1 MPLLADKTNKK
12 KVIIVSTLD
21 ELEADQAQR
30 FKQMGLTATPV
41 NSQVWTKDLHKDIM
55 QNKYRVLLT
64 SPEMLLEHPEF
75 SKLIR
80 SSDFMQDVALIVIDE
95 AHCISQWG
103 ADFRVK
109 FGELEKL
116 RSYIALDVPILATS
130 ATLTP
135 TVLAEIQQKL
145 SYSTDK
151 TYLLDLGND
160 RHNITPIVSRM
171 KSAKD
176 LTALDFVL
184 DEALCEPRQPLVRTL
199 IYKRAMRRFR
209 NGDIKILCATE
220 VAGMGLDIPDIDRV
234 VQYML
239 PKTLNEWVQH
249 YGRAGRGGQPAMGI
263 LLVEPS
269 AFKKIKVKKQVSD
282 ASKPTNK
289 RKVPD
294 VPVESDSEDPNEND
308 LECDEMADDGAE
320 TTNHDSV
327 SQYQKK
333 VEPGLREY
341 LEALECRREIQD
353 KYFRNPTRLREYTD
367 KKPAI
372 KKKSGEG
379 NRRGERLQSCRDAL
393 FHWRRRQWK
402 NTYSKCIWGVESL
415 LPDKILKQLAK
426 AAHIRTMDDIKREIP
441 DWIWVDDHGE
451 DVIARLRPID
461 EQWNTERLEAAE
473 ENKAKRRR
481 TSEENKNVRDEA
493 RREQKYMATLRK
505 NNIHNNPNISRAPLG
520 FAIAPQQM
528 TTHPTGL
535 QWMLYATS
543 STFAMPLASI
553 QLQWMPVN
561 SDLYG
566 SLQD

>member
-1 MPLLADKTNKK
+1 MPAPTISTAARSANLLDSARAHATKSAVYSSLEARNLIIHEVQKRCEGKIPYDWQLDVSEALLLGLDSIVIAGTGAGKTLPFVMPLLADKTNKK

-21 ELEADQAQR
+21 ELEADQVFKHTFKRIFELIYKQAQR

-41 NSQVWTKDLHKDIM
+41 NSQVWTKDLHKVRIYAFYTICYLILCQDIM

-199 IYKRAMRRFR
+199 IYVNTRELAQNMWSHLARQLPADLRHQVDFIHARRSQRAKKRAMRRFR

-220 VAGMGLDIPDIDRV
+220 VAGMVRPYIITNYPTFHSVLLFQGLDIPDIDRV

-353 KYFRNPTRLREYTD
+353 KYFRNPTRLR
-367 KKPAI
+367 
-372 KKKSGEG
+372 GG
-379 NRRGERLQSCRDAL
+379 CNRLIIE
-393 FHWRRRQWK
+393 
-402 NTYSKCIWGVESL
+402 
-415 LPDKILKQLAK
+415 
-426 AAHIRTMDDIKREIP
+426 
-441 DWIWVDDHGE
+441 
-451 DVIARLRPID
+451 
-461 EQWNTERLEAAE
+461 
-473 ENKAKRRR
+473 
-481 TSEENKNVRDEA
+481 
-493 RREQKYMATLRK
+493 
-505 NNIHNNPNISRAPLG
+505 
-520 FAIAPQQM
+520 
-528 TTHPTGL
+528 
-535 QWMLYATS
+535 
-543 STFAMPLASI
+543 
-553 QLQWMPVN
+553 
-561 SDLYG
+561 
-566 SLQD
+566 